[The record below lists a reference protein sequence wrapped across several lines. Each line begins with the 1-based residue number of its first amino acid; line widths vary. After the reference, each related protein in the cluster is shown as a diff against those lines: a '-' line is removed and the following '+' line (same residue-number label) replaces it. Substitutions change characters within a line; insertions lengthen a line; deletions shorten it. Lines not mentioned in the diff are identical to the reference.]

1 MRSTEEVQDVGCG
14 RMLASGVLFC
24 SQWPVLSH
32 PSRAGVQRIGQN
44 KVKDFFLS
52 GTLNLCKL

>member
-1 MRSTEEVQDVGCG
+1 MGCG

>member
-1 MRSTEEVQDVGCG
+1 MGCG

-32 PSRAGVQRIGQN
+32 PSRAGVKRIGQ
-44 KVKDFFLS
+44 KQVKDFFLS
-52 GTLNLCKL
+52 GTLIFVDCRLRVGIC